1 MRLATML
8 FSLCATLAAC
18 ASAPHVPPLDGTSW
32 RLARFESPGAE
43 SAVLRPDD
51 PQRFTLSF
59 GQDGRIAARLDCNR
73 AGGSWQAVPA
83 DTHGGGLRLG
93 PLAMTRA
100 MCPPDPIGERLSRDL
115 ESVTS
120 YRLRDGRLHLSLPAD
135 AGVYV
140 WERIAP

>member
-1 MRLATML
+1 MRLATVL

-18 ASAPHVPPLDGTSW
+18 ASPPSVAPLAETSW
-32 RLARFESPGAE
+32 RLARFESPDAA
-43 SAVLRPDD
+43 SAVLHPED

-73 AGGSWQAVPA
+73 ASGSWQAVPA
-83 DTHGGGLRLG
+83 DAHGGGLRIG

-115 ESVTS
+115 ESITS
-120 YRLRDGRLHLSLPAD
+120 YRFRDGRLHISLPAD